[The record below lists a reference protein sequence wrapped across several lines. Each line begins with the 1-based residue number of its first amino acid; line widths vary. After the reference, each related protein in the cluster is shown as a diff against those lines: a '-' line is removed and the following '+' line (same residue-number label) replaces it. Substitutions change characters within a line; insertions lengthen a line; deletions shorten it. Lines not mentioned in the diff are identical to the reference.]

1 MWHRRAKR
9 LRDSP
14 SPRRPALFSSASVNA
29 KASKGQ
35 CGTDEGKDD
44 RTHLVNPSGIR
55 PNSWECE
62 CEEFRG
68 SVALAPET
76 GPGRGRRPSAK
87 KTKDYISEACYM

>member
-55 PNSWECE
+55 LG
-62 CEEFRG
+62 G

-76 GPGRGRRPSAK
+76 GPGCGHV
-87 KTKDYISEACYM
+87 KDYISGVCYMYKLAMQWHICEKREN